1 MSAFISDPVMR
12 EIFKYRVHPSVIAI
26 KENCNWSTP
35 FNFSFVHK
43 ENILK
48 EKKFESKQSCTKY

>member
-1 MSAFISDPVMR
+1 MR

-26 KENCNWSTP
+26 KENCNSSTP
-35 FNFSFVHK
+35 FNFSLVHK

-48 EKKFESKQSCTKY
+48 DKKFESK